1 MPDSKRKKITIYD
14 VAKYAGVSPGT
25 VSRTLNQIG
34 YIKEDTRDKVLQAVD
49 DFQYIPNVAGRTLKT
64 TKTRMICLAIPDT
77 SNPIYFRMIE
87 ATLEVAKRN
96 KYSVLL
102 FYTNGQEEE
111 ELKAIRILQES
122 TVDALFLVHFSYSKQ
137 LREMVSRCV
146 QPIVL
151 CGMCSH
157 LWLYDGIERN
167 FDTISI
173 RVYDAVYSATSYL
186 ISKGY
191 KKIAYLAGKRG
202 IEVYRQRYEAYRQ
215 ALSDGGIPYNDDLV
229 YWNSYDESGGYAGGK
244 HFFSKG
250 IFPEA
255 LCASNDLQMIGF
267 YRACQECPKEQAR
280 HIEFVGVDNLEISE
294 LLNFSSVDIHEAE
307 VGKNATELLF
317 LRMNEGFEKLPPQD
331 VFINPKLVI
340 RNQKVF

>member
-1 MPDSKRKKITIYD
+1 
-14 VAKYAGVSPGT
+14 
-25 VSRTLNQIG
+25 
-34 YIKEDTRDKVLQAVD
+34 
-49 DFQYIPNVAGRTLKT
+49 
-64 TKTRMICLAIPDT
+64 
-77 SNPIYFRMIE
+77 
-87 ATLEVAKRN
+87 
-96 KYSVLL
+96 
-102 FYTNGQEEE
+102 
-111 ELKAIRILQES
+111 
-122 TVDALFLVHFSYSKQ
+122 
-137 LREMVSRCV
+137 
-146 QPIVL
+146 
-151 CGMCSH
+151 MCSH

-340 RNQKVF
+340 RTHKVF